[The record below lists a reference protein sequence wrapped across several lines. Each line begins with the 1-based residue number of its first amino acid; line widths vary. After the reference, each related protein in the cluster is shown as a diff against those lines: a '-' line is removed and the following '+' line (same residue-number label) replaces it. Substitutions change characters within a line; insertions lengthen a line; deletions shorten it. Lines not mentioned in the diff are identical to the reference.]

1 MSNGFELSLEL
12 NIAAEGWREVFSQP
26 ERAATRAA
34 QAAFQAGEIIH
45 SRDVEASIRLT
56 DDAEIQALNKEYRKK
71 NQPTNVLSFPALDAN
86 DLARLPDGAPLILG
100 DIVVALETTLKEA
113 EVETKV
119 PEEHL
124 SHLVVHGMLHLLGYD
139 HETESEAKIMEGLE
153 IHILKGLGIRDPYTA
168 AESLMG
174 LK

>member
-1 MSNGFELSLEL
+1 MSNVFVLSLEL
-12 NIAAEGWREVFSQP
+12 NIAAERWREVFPQP
-26 ERAATRAA
+26 EWAATRAA
-34 QAAFQAGEIIH
+34 QAAFQMGEIIH

-56 DDAEIQALNKEYRKK
+56 DDAEIQALNKKYRKK
-71 NQPTNVLSFPALDAN
+71 NQPTNVLSFPALDAE

-100 DIVVALETTLKEA
+100 DIVIALETTLKEA

-124 SHLVVHGMLHLLGYD
+124 SHLVVHGMLHLLGYN

-153 IHILKGLGIRDPYTA
+153 VHVLKGLGIRDPYTG
-168 AESLMG
+168 AESLVG